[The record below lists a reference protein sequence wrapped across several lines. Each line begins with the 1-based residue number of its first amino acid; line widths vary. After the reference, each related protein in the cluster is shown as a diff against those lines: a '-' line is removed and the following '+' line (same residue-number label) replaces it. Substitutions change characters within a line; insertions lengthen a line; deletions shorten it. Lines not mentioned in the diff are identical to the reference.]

1 MGLEDA
7 PQRAV
12 NVPMGPLVT
21 SAEPVVT
28 PNAVA
33 ALSDAFRK
41 GIVTSEDIIS
51 RFGELGKK
59 KEKAELM
66 SLNEAMSPEAVAAR
80 QQATATQTAT
90 GALGQAQA
98 EAALPNVPAQ
108 AGVQKQELELKSAEL
123 RHGPAIKYFQAYAPE
138 AGISAPPVKPDG
150 SPDYNEMARVGAQ
163 LYAWKTEKELAK
175 ERLEPATWK
184 EGTQNGQKI
193 LLKFNKRGE
202 LITPELEQGL
212 NQKILKP
219 FSGIAAGE
227 AQVAPTATAAPV
239 VAPRSA
245 YVPSFQ
251 ATTGD
256 QARAQL
262 TSAGLGDIITGTDED
277 LRRAGIEFSK
287 PVVQPMATAS
297 QPVIQP
303 ATSAIGQPVAGAG
316 ISLGTTTEGVKAPT
330 EAQQRAQLALSRFAQ
345 SNDMFAALRD
355 AGYDPTTTVS
365 WINGMLPEVLKS
377 GDRKA
382 YDSAVNAWSQG
393 LLRLESG
400 AAISRQE
407 KTWYDKAFFPQVA
420 DPPSVVA
427 SKDAMR
433 HDIERMVAEIAQAG
447 GVVSPESAA
456 TAKTIFSQADQF
468 AKGAVAPSAAGN
480 APKSGPVVTL
490 SSGKKVQKG
499 ANGQYQLVP

>member
-1 MGLEDA
+1 MGIETA

-12 NVPMGPLVT
+12 NVPVGPLVT

-28 PNAVA
+28 PSAVS

-51 RFGELGKK
+51 RYGELGKK

-66 SLNEAMSPEAVAAR
+66 SLDEAMSPESVAAR
-80 QQATATQTAT
+80 GAQTKLAGATAEAQ
-90 GALGQAQA
+90 LPLVEPQAQA
-98 EAALPNVPAQ
+98 SRDKLEMQ
-108 AGVQKQELELKSAEL
+108 AAEL
-123 RHGPAIKYFQAYAPE
+123 RHGPAIKYFQAYGPE
-138 AGISAPPVKPDG
+138 AGVTAVPMTEEG
-150 SPDYNEMARVGAQ
+150 RTDYNEMARIGAQ

-184 EGTQNGQKI
+184 EGLQNGQKV

-202 LITPELEQGL
+202 LITPELEQNLNKKVLQPFAGL
-212 NQKILKP
+212 QP
-219 FSGIAAGE
+219 GG
-227 AQVAPTATAAPV
+227 AQTAAPAPVSAPQPV
-239 VAPRSA
+239 VAPRSQPVTMPDRVA
-245 YVPSFQ
+245 K
-251 ATTGD
+251 TGYE
-256 QARAQL
+256 ARAQL
-262 TSAGLGDIITGTDED
+262 LNAGLIDNDFANKISDEEA
-277 LRRAGIEFSK
+277 LRQAGLAFSQ
-287 PVVQPMATAS
+287 PQVQPQSAAS
-297 QPVIQP
+297 APGV
-303 ATSAIGQPVAGAG
+303 SVGQPVPGVG
-316 ISLGTTTEGVKAPT
+316 ISLGATTEGVKAPT

-345 SNDMFAALRD
+345 SNDMFQALRD
-355 AGYDPTTTVS
+355 AGYDPTSTVS

-420 DPPSVVA
+420 DPPAVVA

-468 AKGAVAPSAAGN
+468 AKGAVAPSAAAK
-480 APKSGPVVTL
+480 APQAGPVVTL
-490 SSGKKVQKG
+490 SSGKKVQKD
-499 ANGQYQLVP
+499 ANGQYQLVQ